1 MKTVLAATLLALF
14 CFSPFFGAGA
24 MDQAPAFE
32 DPVQQERYQRL
43 ARELRCLKCRTES
56 IMDSNIQLAA
66 DLRRQLRELIAAGK
80 TDAEILTYM
89 TDRYSDYVLFKPP
102 VRPRTWLLWAA
113 PVLLVLGGGIAA
125 AVVISRKS
133 KLPDT
138 DPSDPGLGAS

>member
-1 MKTVLAATLLALF
+1 MKTFFATTLLTLF
-14 CFSPFFGAGA
+14 CFSPFFGAVA

-32 DPVQQERYQRL
+32 DPVLQERYQRL
-43 ARELRCLKCRTES
+43 ARELRCLKCRSES
-56 IMDSNIQLAA
+56 IMDSNIQVAA
-66 DLRRQLRELIAAGK
+66 DLRRQLAELVAAGK
-80 TDAEILTYM
+80 TDEEIFTYM
-89 TDRYSDYVLFKPP
+89 SDRYSDYVLFKPP

-125 AVVISRKS
+125 AIVISRKS

>member
-1 MKTVLAATLLALF
+1 MKTVLAATLLALV
-14 CFSPFFGAGA
+14 CFGPFFGAAA

-43 ARELRCLKCRTES
+43 ARELRCLKCRSES
-56 IMDSNIQLAA
+56 LMDSNIQVAA

-80 TDAEILTYM
+80 TDQEIFTYM
-89 TDRYSDYVLFKPP
+89 SDRYSDYVLFKPP
-102 VRPRTWLLWAA
+102 VKPRTWLLWAA